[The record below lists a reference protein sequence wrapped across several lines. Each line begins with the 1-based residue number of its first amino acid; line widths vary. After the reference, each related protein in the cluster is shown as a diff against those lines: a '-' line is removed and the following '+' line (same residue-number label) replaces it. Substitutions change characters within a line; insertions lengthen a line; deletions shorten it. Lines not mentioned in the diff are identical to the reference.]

1 MFRDLGE
8 DRGAASRDAGRL
20 PGMLRPWP
28 HRIQPL
34 RTLPPAS
41 IARSVRLV
49 ACISSL
55 VVLGWVFALPLG
67 AQVGSAGSVAETG
80 EPVHLPGEATTKGGP
95 VYESR
100 LPAGSTLRL
109 PLSGYPVSSGRQ
121 GVAGSGSV
129 RDASAGSVADIGR
142 APQLQWLPPPAFGE
156 EQLPAAP
163 PPAEGLLSV
172 IRSVE
177 PLPRQPLQES
187 SAAEAHDTASAAE
200 PDEEVGSDRGNLE
213 AEAEGVPD
221 GGADSHSVAGA
232 D

>member
-1 MFRDLGE
+1 M
-8 DRGAASRDAGRL
+8 
-20 PGMLRPWP
+20 
-28 HRIQPL
+28 
-34 RTLPPAS
+34 
-41 IARSVRLV
+41 

-55 VVLGWVFALPLG
+55 VALGWVFALPLG

-109 PLSGYPVSSGRQ
+109 PLSGSPVSSGRQ

-163 PPAEGLLSV
+163 PPEEGLLSV

-177 PLPRQPLQES
+177 PLRREPVQEG
-187 SAAEAHDTASAAE
+187 SAAEVHETAAAAE
-200 PDEEVGSDRGNLE
+200 SGEEAASDRGQWE

-221 GGADSHSVAGA
+221 GGADSHSEA
-232 D
+232 DED